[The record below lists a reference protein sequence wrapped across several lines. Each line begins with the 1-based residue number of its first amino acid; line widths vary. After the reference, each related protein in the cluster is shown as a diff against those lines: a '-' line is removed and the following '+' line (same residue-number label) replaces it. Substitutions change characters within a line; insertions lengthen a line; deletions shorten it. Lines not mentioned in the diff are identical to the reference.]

1 MLYLL
6 FLSRVKIM
14 FQNYLIVTFRNFKRN
29 LLYVLINVM
38 GLGLALA
45 VCIVAYISNKYDYD
59 FDMFHEHAREIY
71 RIEVTR
77 QIEERSQGYG
87 ISPVSLA
94 PLAKENIGGIKDV
107 VRVATR
113 YLPVKLGEKIFN
125 KSIAYCDSGF
135 FQMFTIDMVSGT
147 SESFGDMNSII
158 ISDELGEVYFG
169 DRDPVGEIISVITNK
184 VERTYLVAGV
194 FRRFPLNSSFTFDAI
209 LYMDNFFETQ
219 QVIENDWRTAIA
231 GTFLQIPDRSQVPVI
246 EELLQQYVP
255 IQNEAMEEFNIERFY
270 LAPFS
275 NMAHRGW
282 DLWAHWFRHSFHP
295 AAVAAP
301 PLMALFILL
310 LACFNFMNN
319 AIAFSSRRLKEI
331 GVRKVAGGIRRQIIL
346 QFMGENMVLSL
357 AAVLIGIIVGRYL
370 VDIYSRMWM
379 YMDVS
384 LSFRSNPELLVF
396 LILLFLLASL
406 LAGAYPSFYISRF
419 NPVFIFQ
426 DKLRIG
432 GRNILSKILLTV
444 QFIISVNALVSG
456 IIFTE
461 NARFQDNLYLG
472 YDKDNIIAVP
482 VNDRSYFVAFRDA
495 ISANPKIESIGESE
509 EHIGRSNFTRNI
521 EYRGIRRDIRALDI
535 GDGYFRTMGL
545 KLAGGREFP
554 PELKSSDTENSVIV
568 SKSFVEEFGME
579 KVIGERI
586 MMTDTIPLYIVG
598 VVEDLYLYGFWS
610 IKDPMMFRRGVDERM
625 RTLAVRGA
633 GENLGEINE
642 FLEETWKDIVPNL
655 PYEGFFQ
662 DDLLDEARDINKN
675 IKNINIF
682 LAFLAII
689 ISAIGLYTLVSLSII
704 RRTKEIGIRKVNGA
718 PIFRITGI
726 ISREYMIILAI
737 ACIAGSVSGWWV
749 SVTLMDSIWDTFTEV
764 RPFVYILSNAL
775 VLVVAVASIGWKV
788 YQAARRN
795 PAESLRYE

>member
-1 MLYLL
+1 
-6 FLSRVKIM
+6 M
-14 FQNYLIVTFRNFKRN
+14 FQNFLIVTFRNFRKN
-29 LLYVLINVM
+29 LLYVIINVI

-59 FDMFHEHAREIY
+59 FDRFHENAKEIY

-77 QIEERSQGYG
+77 QIEDRSQAYG
-87 ISPVSLA
+87 VSPVSLA
-94 PLAKENIGGIKDV
+94 PLVKENIGGIRDV
-107 VRVATR
+107 VRVVNT
-113 YLPVKLGEKIFN
+113 YLPVKLGENIFN
-125 KSIAYCDSGF
+125 KQIAYCDSAF
-135 FQMFTIDMVSGT
+135 FKLFTVEMVSGT

-158 ISDELGEVYFG
+158 ISDEMGEIYFG
-169 DRDPVGEIISVITNK
+169 KRDPVGEIISVVTNNE
-184 VERTYLVAGV
+184 ERTYLVAGV
-194 FRRFPLNSSFTFDAI
+194 FRRFPLNSSFSFDAF
-209 LYMDNFFETQ
+209 LYIDNYFEAQ
-219 QVIENDWRTAIA
+219 QVDENDWRTAIA
-231 GTFLQIPDRSQVPVI
+231 GTFLHIPDRSQVPVI
-246 EELLQQYVP
+246 EELLQQYITV
-255 IQNEAMEEFNIERFY
+255 QNEAMEEFKLESYY

-275 NMAHRGW
+275 DMAHRGW
-282 DLWAHWFRHSFHP
+282 DLWGHWFTHSFHP
-295 AAVAAP
+295 AAVTTP
-301 PLMALFILL
+301 PIMAIFILL

-319 AIAFSSRRLKEI
+319 AIAFSSKRLKEI

-346 QFMGENMVLSL
+346 QFMGENMVLSF
-357 AAVLIGIIVGRYL
+357 AAVLIGVIVGRYL

-456 IIFTE
+456 VIFTE
-461 NARFQDNLYLG
+461 NARFQKNLYLG
-472 YDKDNIIAVP
+472 YDKDNVIAVP
-482 VNDRSYFVAFRDA
+482 VNNRSYFIAYRDA
-495 ISANPKIESIGESE
+495 IKANPEIESIGESE
-509 EHIGRSNFTRNI
+509 EHIGRSNFTRTI
-521 EYRGIRRDIRALDI
+521 EYRGEKRDIRALDI
-535 GDGYFRTMGL
+535 GDGYFKTMGL
-545 KLAGGREFP
+545 KLTEGREFP
-554 PELKSSDTENSVIV
+554 AELKSSDTENSVIV

-579 KVIGERI
+579 QAVGERI
-586 MMTDTIPLYIVG
+586 MMIVDTVSLYIVG

-610 IKDPMMFRRGVDERM
+610 KKDPMMFRRGVDERM

-633 GENLGEINE
+633 PENLGEINE
-642 FLEETWKDIVPNL
+642 FLEETWKEIVPNH

-675 IKNINIF
+675 IKNVDVF
-682 LAFLAII
+682 LALLAII

-718 PIFRITGI
+718 TIPRIAGI
-726 ISREYMIILAI
+726 ISREYLIILAV
-737 ACIAGSVSGWWV
+737 ACILGSVSGYWV
-749 SVTLMDSIWDTFTEV
+749 SVTLMESIWDTFTDI
-764 RPFVYILSNAL
+764 RPFVYIFSNAL
-775 VLVVAVASIGWKV
+775 ILLVAVASIGWKV
-788 YQAARRN
+788 YQAAGRN
-795 PAESLRYE
+795 PVESLRYE